1 MSNDMGIYKKFVIGV
16 TKNIDKLCE
25 QCLSV
30 QSAIKLFNL
39 KLRKRSEE
47 KHMFCVYNVSFYSSK

>member
-1 MSNDMGIYKKFVIGV
+1 MSNEMGIYKKFVIGV

-39 KLRKRSEE
+39 KLRKISEE
-47 KHMFCVYNVSFYSSK
+47 KHMFVCV